1 MSIHAYVG
9 IPGSGKSYEVVG
21 TVILEAFCQGR
32 KIVTNISGIN
42 LEAFIEYCET
52 EKKIDS
58 SKLGTIEIVSDAD
71 VLKDNFFPNTGIDD
85 PICKP
90 GSLICLD
97 EIHKFWEKDS
107 KLSAKA
113 KEFFAE
119 HRHFADPETK
129 STCDVV
135 LITQSVKSIALFIRH
150 RLESVFS
157 MHKLIAVGKN
167 NRFRVDIYG
176 SSDLKPVNKISS
188 YQKKYDKKIFALY
201 KSHFVSGAVENIV
214 DKRTNVFAQKSL
226 WIKMI
231 LCVLFIFGAIYQV
244 YGFLHP
250 KSDKAD
256 IVNTES
262 VNKASPQVNSDIP
275 PLIKEP
281 VYKLSSYW
289 RITGEL
295 NNAKGKFIIIASKD
309 GVIRLLDRDLFFGN
323 DLTMYGIVD
332 NEKVTYYSGV

>member
-21 TVILEAFCQGR
+21 SVILPAFIQGR
-32 KIVTNISGIN
+32 KIITNISGIN
-42 LEAFIEYCET
+42 LQAFIDYCEAD
-52 EKKIDS
+52 KKIDC
-58 SKLGTIEIVSDAD
+58 SKLGTIEIVSDSD
-71 VLKDNFFPNTGIDD
+71 VLKDNFFPNNGIDD

-90 GSLICLD
+90 GTLICLD

-107 KLSAKA
+107 KLSDKA

-150 RLESVFS
+150 RIESVFS

-167 NRFRVDIYG
+167 NRFRVDIYN
-176 SSDLKPVNKISS
+176 SSDLKPVNKITS
-188 YQKKYDKKIFALY
+188 YQKKYDSKIYALY
-201 KSHFVSGAVENIV
+201 KSHFVSGAVENVV
-214 DKRTNVFAQKSL
+214 DKRTNIFAKKSFL
-226 WIKMI
+226 FTM
-231 LCVLFIFGAIYQV
+231 LFCFLFIFGAIYMV
-244 YGFLHP
+244 YDFLHP
-250 KSDKAD
+250 EPTHKELAIKESNINDNAKS
-256 IVNTES
+256 
-262 VNKASPQVNSDIP
+262 NSDLSP
-275 PLIKEP
+275 VIKEP
-281 VYKLSSYW
+281 VYKLSSNW

-295 NNAKGKFIIIASKD
+295 NNSKGKFIIIASKD